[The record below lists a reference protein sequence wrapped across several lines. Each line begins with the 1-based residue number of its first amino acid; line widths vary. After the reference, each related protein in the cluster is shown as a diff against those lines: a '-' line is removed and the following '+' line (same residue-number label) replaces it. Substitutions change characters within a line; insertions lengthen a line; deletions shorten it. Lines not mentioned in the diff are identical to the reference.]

1 MGRHAHLL
9 GTEEY
14 LTTVTQFLLLRTY
27 VAIFLGGRLVVRN
40 L

>member
-1 MGRHAHLL
+1 MDRHAHLL

-27 VAIFLGGRLVVRN
+27 VAIFGLSSRSKSVN
-40 L
+40 